1 MHIVVHDL
9 ESNRWEPHF
18 IFFPKKIN
26 LYIWADDQNHKVI
39 KLPEIAPIQKPTA
52 FEFSTDVVQGD
63 CVLYT
68 IPATHELDLVKIEI
82 VLNRGRHVEQKKLS
96 SRFCARML
104 KEGTQI
110 RNQDDINDF
119 FDFYGAHFNVQYH
132 LDYASFSLVCLTK
145 YCRKLIPLVFEI
157 ITKPEFNSTDL
168 KRLKKRAKSKLKLS
182 LADNDALSFRILTEK
197 IFGSQHAYG
206 YNSTLEDIDRI
217 RVEDLEAFHQTFYCK
232 PNFKIFLS
240 GSVSPDIKND
250 LLAHIH
256 QLPEQRFF
264 SDRSAEYSI
273 EDPFHPDVVYLKNDY
288 AFNTQSSIKMGKRI
302 IQRNHADYI
311 PVHFTNTL
319 LGGFFGSRLMQNI
332 REKEGLTYNIYSDLE
347 PMKHDAYFMI
357 GTDIKTENIDKVIQM
372 IYQEMGLLEQE
383 LIPDQELRMVR
394 NYIKGYLLS
403 SLDGVFSKAEI
414 VKILTLEEM
423 PVSWIYDF
431 FDRLDEIK
439 AEDIPDLVKKYLK
452 KEELFTVVVN

>member
-1 MHIVVHDL
+1 MI
-9 ESNRWEPHF
+9 
-18 IFFPKKIN
+18 I
-26 LYIWADDQNHKVI
+26 
-39 KLPEIAPIQKPTA
+39 LPEIAPIKKPTA
-52 FEFSTDVVQGD
+52 FEYHTDVIQDG

-68 IPATHELDLVKIEI
+68 IPATHELDLVKVEI
-82 VLNRGRHVEQKKLS
+82 VLNRGRHEEQKKLS

-110 RNQDDINDF
+110 RNQDDINDI
-119 FDFYGAHFNVQYH
+119 FDFYGANFSVQYH
-132 LDYASFSLVCLTK
+132 LDHASFSLVCLTK

-157 ITKPEFNSTDL
+157 ITKPEFNSSDL

-206 YNSTLEDIDRI
+206 YNSTLEDIDAI
-217 RVEDLEAFHQTFYCK
+217 RVEDLKAFHQKFYCK

-240 GSVSPDIKND
+240 GCVGPEIKKE
-250 LLAHIH
+250 LLSHIH
-256 QLPEQRFF
+256 QLPEQVIPPDQH
-264 SDRSAEYSI
+264 SEYKI
-273 EDPFHPDVVYLKNDY
+273 DQPIHPDVIYLKNDY

-302 IQRNHADYI
+302 IRRNHPDYI
-311 PVHFTNTL
+311 PIHFTNTL

-347 PMKHDAYFMI
+347 PMKHNAYFMI
-357 GTDIKTENIDKVIQM
+357 GTDIKTENIEKVIQM
-372 IYQEMGLLEQE
+372 IYQEITNLEQKLIPEQE
-383 LIPDQELRMVR
+383 LQMVR

-423 PVSWIYDF
+423 PVSWIYEF
-431 FDRLDEIK
+431 FDRLEEIK
-439 AEDIPDLVKKYLK
+439 AEDIPGLVKKYLK

>member
-1 MHIVVHDL
+1 M
-9 ESNRWEPHF
+9 
-18 IFFPKKIN
+18 
-26 LYIWADDQNHKVI
+26 
-39 KLPEIAPIQKPTA
+39 IQ
-52 FEFSTDVVQGD
+52 EG

-68 IPATHELDLVKIEI
+68 IPATHELDLVKVEI
-82 VLNRGRHVEQKKLS
+82 VVNRGRVDEQKKLS

-104 KEGTQI
+104 KEGTQSK
-110 RNQDDINDF
+110 NQDDINDI
-119 FDFYGAHFNVQYH
+119 FDFYGANFHAQYH

-145 YCRKLIPLVFEI
+145 YCRELLPLVFEI
-157 ITKPEFNSTDL
+157 ISKPEFNPSEL

-206 YNSTLEDIDRI
+206 YNSTLEDIQAVN
-217 RVEDLEAFHQTFYCK
+217 VEDLREFHEKFYCK
-232 PNFKIFLS
+232 PNFKVFLS
-240 GSVSPDIKND
+240 GSVNKDIKED
-250 LLAHIH
+250 LLSHIH
-256 QLPEQRFF
+256 QLPDKVI
-264 SDRSAEYSI
+264 SDNGPTEYNFNSDNQPELI
-273 EDPFHPDVVYLKNDY
+273 YLKNDY

-302 IQRNHADYI
+302 IMRDHPDYI

-372 IYQEMGLLEQE
+372 IYHEMEILEQK
-383 LIPDQELRMVR
+383 LISEQELRMVR

-414 VKILTLEEM
+414 VKILTLENME
-423 PVSWIYDF
+423 VSWIYDF
-431 FDRLDEIK
+431 FDRLDEIN
-439 AEDIPDLVKKYLK
+439 AQDIPGLVKKYLK